1 MQVPEEVLDKG
12 LTPRQYFLLAHLY
25 RNVDRWGEVNL
36 TSEELEQLTNTS
48 RTTVWRDMTALE
60 EAGLVDT
67 YRTRR
72 DFNKFS
78 KNRYT
83 LIAPCFQPE
92 TEPCFTPETSDLK
105 TVSLCFPPETSTAD
119 YVDSNKL
126 LTKVTTLESNTSYLI
141 YNDASGV
148 VLEKKK
154 PKREKKMVNKWQDDD
169 DIGGFGLLDG
179 EVPASQ
185 RQKPISKRDPK
196 TRHNRP
202 QHEWTSLDVASEFAS
217 RMYDK
222 VRGIPGLVNVQKLAP
237 ILSKYRR
244 DYGLTSVME
253 LEVMDML
260 LGDDRK
266 LVAVKKDPTNA
277 YRIFLK
283 MLSTHNQ
290 KAIANLGLNNLDEA
304 PREQYVYASDGK
316 KFDNSMPGRRAMKD
330 YEQKLGAT
338 A

>member
-48 RTTVWRDMTALE
+48 RTTVWRDMTVLE
-60 EAGLVDT
+60 DLNLVQT

-83 LIAPCFQPE
+83 LVAPCFTTETEPCFQPE
-92 TEPCFTPETSDLK
+92 TSDEK
-105 TVSLCFPPETSTAD
+105 TVSLCFPPETSTTD

-126 LTKVTTLESNTSYLI
+126 LTTVTTLESNTSYLI
-141 YNDASGV
+141 YNDASSV

-179 EVPASQ
+179 EVPAAQ
-185 RQKPISKRDPK
+185 RQKPISRRDPK

-202 QHEWTSLDVASEFAS
+202 QHEWTAQDVASEFAT

-222 VRGIPGLVNVQKLAP
+222 VRGVPGLVNVAKLAP
-237 ILSKYRR
+237 VLNKYRSE
-244 DYGLTSVME
+244 YGLTPIME
-253 LEVMDML
+253 LDVLDML
-260 LGDDRK
+260 MGDDRK
-266 LVAVKKDPTNA
+266 LQAVKKDPVNA
-277 YRIFLK
+277 YKIFLK
-283 MLSTHNQ
+283 MLATHNQ
-290 KAIANLGLNNLDEA
+290 KSITNLGLENLDSA
-304 PREQYVYASDGK
+304 PIQQYVYASDGK
-316 KFDNSMPGRRAMKD
+316 RFDNSMPGRKAMQS
-330 YEQKLGAT
+330 YEQKLGT
-338 A
+338 TV